1 MPLPQFLKHRHA
13 SAPLLILSTTLKTF
27 FFTHLFLTHIYTLKA
42 TRGPSMLPTLEVFGD
57 SVLISRYFRRGRD
70 VKVGDVVSFDSV
82 VVAGEEVI
90 KRVVGM
96 QGDFVVLQDEAGRG
110 EKMLQVPEGHC
121 WVVGDNLSASR
132 DSRHF
137 GPMPMAVIK
146 GKVVAKVFPWSERRW
161 MADGLRLVETY

>member
-110 EKMLQVPEGHC
+110 EKMLQVSLFLSF
-121 WVVGDNLSASR
+121 VGGLKDEASR
-132 DSRHF
+132 NM
-137 GPMPMAVIK
+137 G
-146 GKVVAKVFPWSERRW
+146 
-161 MADGLRLVETY
+161 